1 MTDIDKFKT
10 QFFTL
15 SDTPFILHFLDFLS
29 NGSPQPRKLYIHFV
43 ALDKTNLL
51 SYKVYEK
58 SVSGLIVHDFFIY

>member
-1 MTDIDKFKT
+1 MVHRS
-10 QFFTL
+10 L
-15 SDTPFILHFLDFLS
+15 E
-29 NGSPQPRKLYIHFV
+29 KLYIHFV